1 MGSDSTT
8 KTAAPDQALEDDS
21 EGMAKY
27 AVSPDTL
34 TKEATVGAEPRQKKK
49 VSDKTPEKNSD

>member
-1 MGSDSTT
+1 MKSNKSKDTT
-8 KTAAPDQALEDDS
+8 EKQREKKANLAGAKPDDE

-34 TKEATVGAEPRQKKK
+34 TKEATLGVEDHGK
-49 VSDKTPEKNSD
+49 DDD